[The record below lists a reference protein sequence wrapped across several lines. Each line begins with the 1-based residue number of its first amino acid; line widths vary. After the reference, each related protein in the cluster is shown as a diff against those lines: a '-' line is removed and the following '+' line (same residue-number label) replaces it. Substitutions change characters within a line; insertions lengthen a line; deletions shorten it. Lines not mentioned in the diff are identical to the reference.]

1 MMMGIVLQLGIA
13 NAPGA
18 ERRPDPSL
26 IACAEGDKQE
36 GYEATKQGR
45 KWERKK
51 WRKFRQDERE
61 YTEKTYQRG
70 ADGKKVTKT
79 ESKIYVICIC
89 ICFMKAEGKKI

>member
-1 MMMGIVLQLGIA
+1 MIIGFFRRVHPASAVARRTGMMMGIVLQLGIA

-70 ADGKKVTKT
+70 ADGKK
-79 ESKIYVICIC
+79 
-89 ICFMKAEGKKI
+89 GN